1 MKEWNEWTIV
11 LSPIEVYLLVNE
23 RKITL
28 DLTEKVIVDML
39 NKLGSIGE
47 DPNGGVSRLLYSE
60 AWGEAQH
67 YLKKEMEKAGLTAE
81 FDEIGNLFG
90 KLEGS
95 KYPDETILSGS
106 HVDTVRNGGY
116 YDGQLGIV
124 TAFLAIK
131 HLKETYGAP
140 LRNLEVVSMAEEEG
154 SRFPYAFWGSKNI
167 VGTAKKE
174 EVLGI
179 KAFDNGDAF
188 EDAMRKAGFDFRD
201 ESKEPR
207 TDIKAFVEIHNEQG
221 NVLEQEGKS
230 VGVVHSI
237 VGQRRFT
244 IELTGQANHAGTT
257 PMGLRK
263 DAVFTAGKII
273 AEVITESKRI
283 GDPLV
288 CTFGK
293 IEVTP
298 NIVNVVPGKVL
309 LTLDTRHTDK
319 AALVSFTDYV
329 EETMK
334 RIAKEDGV
342 ELSIDMWMDEDPV
355 PMDQKIVQVLENN
368 CIEKGLNYKLMH
380 SGAGHDSQ
388 IFAPFYPTAMLFVPS
403 IDGISHNPK
412 EYTEPADLLEGAKAL
427 AAALYELAYKE

>member
-1 MKEWNEWTIV
+1 MQ
-11 LSPIEVYLLVNE
+11 
-23 RKITL
+23 
-28 DLTEKVIVDML
+28 LTEEVIVDML
-39 NKLGSIGE
+39 NELGSRGA
-47 DPNGGVSRLLYSE
+47 DPDGGISRFLYSE
-60 AWGEAQH
+60 AWVEAQH
-67 YLKKEMEKAGLTAE
+67 FLKNEMEKEGFIAS
-81 FDEIGNLFG
+81 FDEVGNLFG
-90 KLEGS
+90 RLEGT

-106 HVDTVRNGGY
+106 HVDTVRNAGH
-116 YDGQLGIV
+116 YDGQLGII

-131 HLKETYGAP
+131 YLKAKYGQP

-174 EVLGI
+174 EVLG
-179 KAFDNGDAF
+179 KLAFDDGMPF
-188 EDAMRKAGFDFRD
+188 EEAMRKAGFDFRD
-201 ESKEPR
+201 ETKELR
-207 TDIKAFVEIHNEQG
+207 KDIKAFVEIHNEQG

-244 IELTGQANHAGTT
+244 VELTGQANHAGTT

-263 DAVFTAGKII
+263 DTVFTASKII
-273 AEVITESKRI
+273 TEVITEAKRL

-293 IEVTP
+293 VEVSP
-298 NIVNVVPGKVL
+298 NVVNVVPGKVL
-309 LTLDTRHTDK
+309 LTIDTRHTDK
-319 AALVSFTDYV
+319 DALVSFTNFA

-334 RIAKEDGV
+334 RIAEEDGV
-342 ELSIDMWMDEDPV
+342 GIAIDMWMDEDPV
-355 PMDQKIVQVLENN
+355 PMDEEIVRVLQN
-368 CIEKGLNYKLMH
+368 CCNEKGLNYKLMH

-412 EYTEPADLLEGAKAL
+412 EYTEPKDLLEGAKAL
-427 AAALYELAYKE
+427 AAAFYELAYKE

>member
-1 MKEWNEWTIV
+1 
-11 LSPIEVYLLVNE
+11 
-23 RKITL
+23 
-28 DLTEKVIVDML
+28 ML
-39 NKLGSIGE
+39 NELGSRGA
-47 DPNGGVSRLLYSE
+47 DPDGGISRFLYSE
-60 AWGEAQH
+60 AWVEAQH
-67 YLKKEMEKAGLTAE
+67 FLKDEMEKEGLIAN
-81 FDEIGNLFG
+81 FDEVGNLFG
-90 KLEGS
+90 RLEGT

-106 HVDTVRNGGY
+106 HVDTVRNAGH
-116 YDGQLGIV
+116 YDGQLGII

-131 HLKETYGAP
+131 YLKAKYGQP

-174 EVLGI
+174 EVFGKL
-179 KAFDNGDAF
+179 AFDDGMPF
-188 EDAMRKAGFDFRD
+188 EEAMRKAGFDFRD
-201 ESKEPR
+201 ETKEPR
-207 TDIKAFVEIHNEQG
+207 KDIKAFVEIHNEQG

-244 IELTGQANHAGTT
+244 VELTGQANHAGTT

-263 DAVFTAGKII
+263 DTVFTASKII
-273 AEVITESKRI
+273 TEVITEAKRL

-293 IEVTP
+293 VEVSP
-298 NIVNVVPGKVL
+298 NVVNVVPGKVL
-309 LTLDTRHTDK
+309 LTIDTRHTDK
-319 AALVSFTDYV
+319 DALVSFTNFA

-334 RIAKEDGV
+334 RIAEEDGV
-342 ELSIDMWMDEDPV
+342 GIAIDMWMDEDPV
-355 PMDQKIVQVLENN
+355 PMDEEIVRVLQN
-368 CIEKGLNYKLMH
+368 CCNEEGLNYKLMH

-403 IDGISHNPK
+403 QDGISHNPK
-412 EYTEPADLLEGAKAL
+412 EYTEPKDLLEGAKAM
-427 AAALYELAYKE
+427 AAAFYELAYKE